1 VPIGRARL
9 RAGRAAGGRVGDRGS
24 PSGAVGRVR
33 ERGGTGA
40 ASFLSSRFE
49 KRRSSVA
56 AIFERK
62 TLFKSITHFE
72 W

>member
-1 VPIGRARL
+1 
-9 RAGRAAGGRVGDRGS
+9 VGDRGS

-33 ERGGTGA
+33 ERGETGA